1 MQELDFFALYLG
13 LFACIGVCV
22 YHVVESLKLPFNA
35 YVYRKADTTQ
45 KDPAWY
51 QLLWRVIS
59 LGIGVLLGWAATST
73 EYYEYPFGQVCGA
86 MAAIFASAIYSKV
99 KAAVDDMKLL
109 AKQNSDH

>member
-13 LFACIGVCV
+13 LFSCVGVGV
-22 YHVVESLKLPFNA
+22 YHTVESLKLPFNA
-35 YVYRKADTTQ
+35 YVYKRADTTK

-59 LGIGVLLGWAATST
+59 LGIGGLLGWAATST
-73 EYYEYPFGQVCGA
+73 EYYESPFAQVCGLV
-86 MAAIFASAIYSKV
+86 AAIFASAVYSKV